1 MSPGAGTSTVVGLSG
16 SLRKDSFNTRLLHA
30 ATHLTPTGMDIQV
43 YEGIGALPHYNADL
57 DHDRPPAEVNE
68 LRQRVTEADG
78 LLIVTPEFNYS
89 IPGVLKN
96 ALDWASRPVGD
107 SSLFRKPVA
116 IMGASPGNFGT
127 VRAQLALR
135 DVLLWTDS
143 RVVTKP
149 EVHVF
154 HVPEQFDADGSL
166 KEGTAGLVSA
176 LLGALAD
183 VISAAALDP
192 VGA

>member
-1 MSPGAGTSTVVGLSG
+1 MSAETRSSTVVGISG
-16 SLRKDSFNTRLLHA
+16 SLREHSFNSRLLQA
-30 ATHLTPTGMDIQV
+30 ATLLAPSGMEIKV
-43 YEGIGALPHYNADL
+43 YGGMGSLPYYNADL
-57 DHDRPPAEVNE
+57 DHDRPPSEVTE
-68 LRQRVTEADG
+68 LRQRIAEADG
-78 LLIVTPEFNYS
+78 LLIATPEFNYS

-96 ALDWASRPVGD
+96 ALDWASRPAGE

-127 VRAQLALR
+127 VRAQRALR

-154 HVPEQFDADGSL
+154 HVTEQFEPDGML
-166 KEGTAGLVSA
+166 NEGTAGLVSS
-176 LLGALAD
+176 LLSALAD
-183 VISAAALDP
+183 LISVAELDP